1 MAIDG
6 DPIEYLFTPAKC
18 LFTQR
23 EVASDTTTF
32 AEGLRRSLRQSPD
45 VILLGEIRDSES
57 AVTALQAAETGHLV
71 LATLH
76 SSNVLDSL
84 ERLSRL
90 FDVAERE
97 GVFQLLSQQLIGIL
111 CQKLGACRKAGGRAL
126 VVEHFE
132 NQAVTRK
139 WIAEGKFRDLADF
152 VAKGDNPHNV
162 TFLHSLVGMIQTEIG
177 SARRP
182 VSRPR
187 PTRANYS
194 GDSAAST
201 RPVFRAST
209 MDEVPDI
216 IEFLALVVE
225 RGGSDLHLC
234 AGSAP
239 MVRLH
244 GDLVPASDKILDMET
259 SRDLIYSI
267 FTENQRARFEE
278 TWELDFALM
287 IKGLGRFRSNAH
299 YSRGAVEAT
308 FRHIPDNIPSLATL
322 GLPPIV
328 QKLCALEQGLV
339 LVTGITGSGK
349 TTTMAAMVDDI
360 NSTRSGVII
369 SIEDPIEYVFTNKLC
384 RVKQR
389 EIGTDTKSF
398 PEALRHVLRQDPDVI
413 LISEMRD
420 LETISA
426 TITAAETRATSSL
439 ATLHTIDA
447 PKAID
452 RIVDAFPPEQQ
463 SQIIAQLANA
473 LQAIIAQRLLPKA
486 DGTGRVA
493 CTEVMVMNDGIR
505 ALLRDRR
512 FQQVLSMI
520 EIGSRDGHD
529 YLRRACLQSLRHAAA
544 PSLMRRRC

>member
-1 MAIDG
+1 M
-6 DPIEYLFTPAKC
+6 
-18 LFTQR
+18 
-23 EVASDTTTF
+23 
-32 AEGLRRSLRQSPD
+32 
-45 VILLGEIRDSES
+45 
-57 AVTALQAAETGHLV
+57 
-71 LATLH
+71 
-76 SSNVLDSL
+76 
-84 ERLSRL
+84 
-90 FDVAERE
+90 
-97 GVFQLLSQQLIGIL
+97 
-111 CQKLGACRKAGGRAL
+111 
-126 VVEHFE
+126 E
-132 NQAVTRK
+132 N
-139 WIAEGKFRDLADF
+139 E
-152 VAKGDNPHNV
+152 
-162 TFLHSLVGMIQTEIG
+162 
-177 SARRP
+177 
-182 VSRPR
+182 
-187 PTRANYS
+187 
-194 GDSAAST
+194 
-201 RPVFRAST
+201 
-209 MDEVPDI
+209 PDI
-216 IEFLALVVE
+216 IEFLALTVE

-234 AGSAP
+234 AGSQP

-244 GDLVPASDKILDMET
+244 GDLIPASDTVMDAET
-259 SRDLIYSI
+259 VRELIYSI

-287 IKGLGRFRSNAH
+287 VKGLGRFRSNAH
-299 YSRGAVEAT
+299 YSRGSVEAT
-308 FRHIPDNIPSLATL
+308 FRHIPDTIPSIDAL

-328 QKLCALEQGLV
+328 KRLCTLEQGLV

-349 TTTMAAMVDDI
+349 TTTLAAMVEEI
-360 NSTRSGVII
+360 NATRSGVII
-369 SIEDPIEYVFTNKLC
+369 SIEDPIEYIFSHNLC

-398 PEALRHVLRQDPDVI
+398 PDALRHVLRQDPDVI

-426 TITAAETRATSSL
+426 AITAAETGHLVL

-452 RIVDAFPPEQQ
+452 RIVDAFPPDQQ

-520 EIGSRDGHD
+520 EIGSKDGMITFDESVSNLYLAGTITRDEAILNARD
-529 YLRRACLQSLRHAAA
+529 
-544 PSLMRRRC
+544 PSRITSIKVPPPPKKGFFG

>member
-1 MAIDG
+1 M
-6 DPIEYLFTPAKC
+6 
-18 LFTQR
+18 
-23 EVASDTTTF
+23 
-32 AEGLRRSLRQSPD
+32 
-45 VILLGEIRDSES
+45 
-57 AVTALQAAETGHLV
+57 
-71 LATLH
+71 
-76 SSNVLDSL
+76 
-84 ERLSRL
+84 
-90 FDVAERE
+90 ERE
-97 GVFQLLSQQLIGIL
+97 
-111 CQKLGACRKAGGRAL
+111 
-126 VVEHFE
+126 
-132 NQAVTRK
+132 
-139 WIAEGKFRDLADF
+139 
-152 VAKGDNPHNV
+152 
-162 TFLHSLVGMIQTEIG
+162 
-177 SARRP
+177 
-182 VSRPR
+182 
-187 PTRANYS
+187 
-194 GDSAAST
+194 
-201 RPVFRAST
+201 
-209 MDEVPDI
+209 PDI
-216 IEFLALVVE
+216 IEFLALTVE

-234 AGSAP
+234 SGSQA

-244 GDLVPASDKILDMET
+244 GDLLPISDKVMTMEEC
-259 SRDLIYSI
+259 RELVYSI

-287 IKGLGRFRSNAH
+287 VNGLGRFRANAH

-308 FRHIPDNIPSLATL
+308 FRHIADKIPSLDTL

-328 QKLCALEQGLV
+328 KKLCALEQGLV

-349 TTTMAAMVDDI
+349 TTTLAAMVEEI
-360 NSTRSGVII
+360 NSTRSGVIV
-369 SIEDPIEYVFTNKLC
+369 SVEDPIEYVFNHNLC

-398 PEALRHVLRQDPDVI
+398 PDALRHVLRQDPDVI

-426 TITAAETRATSSL
+426 AITAAETGHLVL

-452 RIVDAFPPEQQ
+452 RIVDAFPPDQQ
-463 SQIIAQLANA
+463 SQIVAQLANA

-520 EIGSRDGHD
+520 EIGGKDGMITFDESVSNLYQAGIISQEEAIINARDPA
-529 YLRRACLQSLRHAAA
+529 RIAAIKPA
-544 PSLMRRRC
+544 PPKKKGFFG